1 MAPAKKST
9 NKSSA
14 KKANANAGEANLKK
28 NAAKAGTA
36 KVGTAKANAVAH
48 AASQKQA
55 VVNDGEDIETDIAED
70 DDIDDEG
77 GDDVAEPKAKPT
89 TRSGAKGVVSE
100 VLTQRPTTRPTNAN
114 QHPGAH
120 HKALDKKRRT
130 KEEMIEVR
138 RQEAEQKRRKEEA
151 EMQKKVER
159 AKAVDRVARY
169 EMELANDAYNDTP
182 LPRNRR
188 GLPSD
193 AVVDHCDSDQDDNS
207 AREWAPVESD
217 VEMSDDEVSARASK
231 RKGRAARDVEGSVI
245 LETSASEGEDRPKK
259 KAKGKAADTHVLS
272 ESDVEIVDNP
282 EPKPLRKIPK
292 KTPIRDA
299 IIDKKN
305 IDQNL
310 GIDKTDKARSSDAPG
325 KLKPQRYRFLTMSP
339 MLTLDETTVFY
350 YTISANKDGQKQS
363 GLIKNWVDT
372 VAKSKAASAAASNS
386 RASSTLQ
393 ASATS
398 KSKSRPIKREGAVL
412 DFHDIGGLSD
422 HDEIQGAERDAALK
436 SPPKNG
442 VRATSSVSN

>member
-1 MAPAKKST
+1 M
-9 NKSSA
+9 
-14 KKANANAGEANLKK
+14 
-28 NAAKAGTA
+28 
-36 KVGTAKANAVAH
+36 
-48 AASQKQA
+48 
-55 VVNDGEDIETDIAED
+55 
-70 DDIDDEG
+70 
-77 GDDVAEPKAKPT
+77 
-89 TRSGAKGVVSE
+89 
-100 VLTQRPTTRPTNAN
+100 
-114 QHPGAH
+114 
-120 HKALDKKRRT
+120 
-130 KEEMIEVR
+130 EEMIEVHK
-138 RQEAEQKRRKEEA
+138 QEVEQKWRKEDA
-151 EMQKKVER
+151 EMQKKAR
-159 AKAVDRVARY
+159 WDKAINHIAQYKMQLV
-169 EMELANDAYNDTP
+169 NDVYNDTP
-182 LPRNRR
+182 LPHNHR
-188 GLPSD
+188 GLQSD
-193 AVVDHCDSDQDDNS
+193 AVVDHHDSDQDDDNS
-207 AREWAPVESD
+207 PREWAAVELD
-217 VEMSDDEVSARASK
+217 VEMSDNEVSARVSK
-231 RKGRAARDVEGSVI
+231 RKGRAARDVEGSVVQ
-245 LETSASEGEDRPKK
+245 ETSASEGEDRPKK
-259 KAKGKAADTHVLS
+259 KAKGKAADTHVPS